1 MQNALTQAIDFSAS
15 FVPQNVRQKPAESGF
30 SKESGTEN
38 SYDSKKSFG
47 QLVDDAKKSAEN
59 RAAVDEKHS
68 ESSEKSVAV
77 PAEEKVVAAEEKH
90 FRKEENVSLKEKKKK
105 PSAAE
110 KTHNLDDRKKI
121 SEKNKNFPA
130 KDSKLGIEQKN
141 SLTEKI
147 AGKVPEPKLVSEKS
161 EIPVKKSIEQ
171 KIEKN
176 SIRTDLKDIDEK
188 SVLVSSALNGN
199 VFIEKNI
206 FSDVKNDFFEENGDD
221 IEIKDLKKRGKT
233 FAIDKDGKIT
243 VNDLRTEG
251 KDESSK
257 EKLEI
262 KEVRFDGKNK
272 IEMNVEVANQNA
284 TQNVLSSNSQVSSA
298 VDSNFQAML
307 QNQIQ
312 QNADTFVK
320 AGNIVLKDNDV
331 GEIKLVLHPE
341 SLGNVKID
349 LHLKDNSI
357 TGRIVVSTQE
367 AFEAFKESA
376 ESLKAAF
383 VASGFETAGFD
394 LSFAGQDSN
403 SQFNRNGNGSD
414 SSSRSRRIAAYEG
427 EVGDGDFDGNIEGF
441 SENYRTN
448 SVNIVA

>member
-1 MQNALTQAIDFSAS
+1 MQNAVTQAIDFSAS
-15 FVPQNVRQKPAESGF
+15 FAPQNIRQKSVDLSFPNESVA
-30 SKESGTEN
+30 EN

-59 RAAVDEKHS
+59 SAAVDEKLS
-68 ESSEKSVAV
+68 ESSEKSVV
-77 PAEEKVVAAEEKH
+77 IPSEEKFVAAEEKY
-90 FRKEENVSLKEKKKK
+90 FRKEEKSSVKKKK
-105 PSAAE
+105 KSAFE
-110 KTHNLDDRKKI
+110 NTHNIDDRKKI
-121 SEKNKNFPA
+121 SEKKKNISA
-130 KDSKLGIEQKN
+130 ENSKLGIEKKN
-141 SLTEKI
+141 SLAEQI
-147 AGKVPEPKLVSEKS
+147 AIEVSVSKSASEKS
-161 EIPVKKSIEQ
+161 DIPVQKSIEQ
-171 KIEKN
+171 KNEKN

-251 KDESSK
+251 KDENPK

-383 VASGFETAGFD
+383 VSSGFETAGFD